1 VTSQTKYRSGL
12 QALLHYLAML
22 ALFILLSIVVGSI
35 MLLVVGEN
43 PLRTYIILFQQSFMR
58 PRGLAIAVQRA
69 TPLILTA
76 CGAVVAF
83 QAGAINM
90 GLAGQ
95 VTVGASVAAMA
106 GYALPPLPKIIL
118 IPLILVLSGC
128 GGAIAG
134 FLPAIFK
141 RLSGISE
148 IITGLISNYVIQYG
162 LGMVIGAI
170 PLLRAA
176 QRGVSRNGV
185 QPAAYL
191 TQFVDLTHGGW
202 GSGTKAHTGIFV
214 AIGIALFLA
223 WWMRHSKMGLEI
235 RMTRHSFTVAE
246 FAGIKAGRS
255 FFLGM
260 MLSGA
265 IAAMAGAVD
274 ILGIW
279 RGYRLGTMNV
289 GEKDLIIALI
299 GGQSFVGAMLAAL
312 VYGGLESGTLNVQWY
327 TNIPRPFVDML
338 VTLIVIFAAAPSMIS
353 FFSGESETD
362 RLGGRFL
369 VRDD

>member
-1 VTSQTKYRSGL
+1 MTTGKKYRSGL
-12 QALLHYLAML
+12 QALLRYLGTL
-22 ALFILLSIVVGSI
+22 TLWIFLSMVVGSI

-43 PLRTYIILFQQSFMR
+43 PLRAYIVLFQESFLK

-69 TPLILTA
+69 TPLILTSGA
-76 CGAVVAF
+76 AVVAF

-95 VTVGASVAAMA
+95 FMVGGSVAAMA

-118 IPLILVLSGC
+118 IPLILLLSGC
-128 GGAIAG
+128 GGAMAG
-134 FLPAIFK
+134 FVPAIFK

-148 IITGLISNYVIQYG
+148 IITGMISNYIIQYA
-162 LGMVIGAI
+162 LGMIIGAI
-170 PLLRAA
+170 PLLSMAS
-176 QRGVSRNGV
+176 RGASREGV

-191 TQFVDLTHGGW
+191 SQFAELTRGGW
-202 GSGTKAHTGIFV
+202 GSGTKANTGIFV
-214 AIGIALFLA
+214 AIGVVLFLA
-223 WWMRHSKMGLEI
+223 WWMRRSKMGYEI
-235 RMTRHSFTVAE
+235 RMTRAKFTVAE

-255 FFLGM
+255 FFLGL

-265 IAAMAGAVD
+265 IAAMGGAVEV
-274 ILGIW
+274 LGIW
-279 RGYRLGTMNV
+279 RGYRLGTLNV

-299 GGQSFVGAMLAAL
+299 GGQSFIGSMLAAL

-338 VTLIVIFAAAPSMIS
+338 VQLIVIFAAAPSMIS

-369 VRDD
+369 LRDD